1 MGKEQ
6 IVRQT
11 FPVLEMGCA
20 ACAARVEKA
29 LVTLPG
35 VRHASVNFAAATVTI
50 DYDPQ
55 QCQPENMRKAVC
67 AAGYDIVIEEAE
79 KENREK
85 AEEARA
91 NHLTSL
97 KRHTAWAAAFSVPL
111 VIISMFL
118 PTMPYANV
126 LMWLLATPVVI
137 WTGQSFYANA
147 WKQLRHHSVNMDTLV
162 ALSTA
167 TAYLFSLSTL
177 LYPRFWTS
185 RGIEPHVYFEAS
197 AVIITFILFGRW
209 LEERAKG
216 QTSTAIKRLI
226 GLQPQTANVI
236 SAEGTIKEIPLKDI
250 GKGMSVIIRPGD
262 KIAVDG
268 EVTDGSS
275 YVDESM
281 LSGEPA
287 PVEKT
292 AGSKVYA
299 GTINLKGTFC
309 FRAEQVGNDTLLGHI
324 IRMVQEAQ
332 GSKPPVQ
339 KQVDRIAAIFVP
351 TIITLAIIS
360 FLGWWIFAPTDGFT
374 HGLLAFVTVLII
386 ACPCALGLATP
397 TAITVGMGRAAE
409 EGILIKDAEALETAC
424 KVDTIVLDKTGT
436 ITEGR
441 PTVIS
446 YQWAEDTDRATL
458 QPLFS
463 ALEQRSAHPMAEA
476 LIQHFGKP
484 TKTHQIACFEDMP
497 GRGIC
502 GIADGHECSA
512 GNLSLME
519 MKNIAIPETLK
530 DFAVRMNAESHS
542 VIYMSAN
549 GQAKAAFAISDR
561 IKPES
566 HKAVATLNHMG
577 RTVCMLTGDQCSAAQ
592 AIAKETGITHVR
604 AGVLP
609 HEKAAYISDLQQNG
623 HLVAMA
629 GDGINDSAALAQADL
644 SIAMGRGS
652 DIAIDVAGM
661 TIISSDLNKIA
672 TAIDLSNHTVRTIR
686 QNLFWAF
693 VYNIISIPIAAGILY
708 PACGFLLNPMIAGAA
723 MAMSSVSVVTNS
735 LRLKKASRN
744 KKTFFA

>member
-1 MGKEQ
+1 MRKEQ
-6 IVRQT
+6 FIKQT

-20 ACAARVEKA
+20 ACAARVEKTID
-29 LVTLPG
+29 TLPG
-35 VRHASVNFAAATVTI
+35 VRQASVNFAAATVTV

-55 QCQPENMRKAVC
+55 LCQPKNMQNAVR
-67 AAGYDIVIEEAE
+67 AAGYDIVIAEAE

-85 AEEARA
+85 AEKART
-91 NHLTSL
+91 NHLKAL
-97 KRHTAWAAAFSVPL
+97 KRNTTWAAIFSVPL

-118 PTMPYANV
+118 PTIPYANF

-137 WTGQSFYANA
+137 WAGQSFYINA
-147 WKQLRHHSVNMDTLV
+147 WKQLLHHSANMDTLV

-167 TAYLFSLSTL
+167 TAYLFSLSSL
-177 LYPRFWTS
+177 LYPQFWTS

-226 GLQPQTANVI
+226 GLQPQTANIMSVD
-236 SAEGTIKEIPLKDI
+236 GTIKEIPLKDI
-250 GKGMSVIIRPGD
+250 CKGMSVIIRPGD

-268 EVTDGSS
+268 QVTDGTS

-287 PVEKT
+287 PVEKA
-292 AGSKVYA
+292 AGAKVYA

-309 FRAEQVGNDTLLGHI
+309 FRAEQVGKDTLLGHI
-324 IRMVQEAQ
+324 IRLVEEAQ

-351 TIITLAIIS
+351 TIITLAFLS
-360 FLGWWIFAPTDGFT
+360 FLGWWIFAPTNGFT

-409 EGILIKDAEALETAC
+409 KGILIKDAEALETAC
-424 KVDTIVLDKTGT
+424 KVDAIVLDKTGT

-441 PTVIS
+441 PTVVS
-446 YQWAEDTDRATL
+446 YQWAEDADRVIV

-476 LIQHFGKP
+476 LTQHLGRP
-484 TKTHQIACFEDMP
+484 TESHPITCFEDMP

-502 GIADGHECSA
+502 GIVDGYECCA

-519 MKNIAIPETLK
+519 MKNISIPETLK
-530 DFAVRMNAESHS
+530 DFAVGTDAGSHS
-542 VIYMSAN
+542 VIFMSAN

-566 HKAVATLNHMG
+566 RKAVATLNHMG
-577 RTVCMLTGDQCSAAQ
+577 RTVFMLTGDQFSAAQ
-592 AIAKETGITHVR
+592 AIAQEAGITHFS

-609 HEKAAYISDLQQNG
+609 HQKAAYVSNLQQHG
-623 HLVAMA
+623 HVVAMV

-644 SIAMGRGS
+644 SIAMGHGS

-661 TIISSDLNKIA
+661 TIISSDLSKIA
-672 TAIDLSNHTVRTIR
+672 TAINLSNHTVRTIR

-693 VYNIISIPIAAGILY
+693 IYNVISIPIAAGVLY

-735 LRLKKASRN
+735 LRLKKAC
-744 KKTFFA
+744 KE